1 MADMAAVVNETAVK
15 MSTTSESFHAGQ
27 RLRDADTVLGTVSA
41 DGGASGSVTTD
52 SGTYDVWV
60 GVVDRRLICECD
72 CADARGTTLCPHG
85 VALALDAIAS
95 GLRWAPAPARDADT
109 VDPQDA
115 YGQLTAAE
123 KGQVL
128 ESLLAEQPGLWADV
142 GRLAVALLDNPG
154 SARHGHAQLV
164 DTEKLRQQT
173 AVMVEDALRELQI
186 DDLRTGHQP
195 GFGYVDVYE
204 AAGSLVEEALE
215 PYEQD
220 IARRLGLGFTGAAR
234 EIALGVL
241 DGLAAC
247 EGDYDGDQVLSY
259 AGEDLAHA
267 YGSGV
272 REQLRAAGA
281 PLSDD
286 E

>member
-1 MADMAAVVNETAVK
+1 MTDMAAVVNETAVK
-15 MSTTSESFHAGQ
+15 TSTTSESFRAGQ
-27 RLRDADTVLGTVSA
+27 RLRDAGTVSGTVAA

-60 GVVDRRLICECD
+60 GVVNRSLTGECH
-72 CADARGTTLCPHG
+72 CADARGSTLCPHA

-95 GLRWAPAPARDADT
+95 NLRWAPAPARDADT

-115 YGQLTAAE
+115 YDQLTAAE

-128 ESLLAEQPGLWADV
+128 ESLLAERPELQAEV
-142 GRLAVALLDNPG
+142 GRLTIALLDSPA
-154 SARHGHAQLV
+154 SARHGRTQRAEAQR
-164 DTEKLRQQT
+164 LRHET
-173 AVMVEDALRELQI
+173 AVMVEDALRELEI

-204 AAGSLVEEALE
+204 AAGNLVGEALE
-215 PYEQD
+215 PYKQD
-220 IARRLGLGFTGAAR
+220 ITRRLGLGFTGAAR

-247 EGDYDGDQVLSY
+247 EGDYDGDQVLNY
-259 AGEDLAHA
+259 AGEDLAHTH
-267 YGSGV
+267 GWGV

-281 PLSDD
+281 PLPDD

>member
-1 MADMAAVVNETAVK
+1 MAAIVDETAVK
-15 MSTTSESFHAGQ
+15 TSTTSESFRTGQ
-27 RLRDADTVLGTVSA
+27 RLREAGTVSGTLAA
-41 DGGASGSVTTD
+41 DGGASGSLITD

-60 GVVDRRLICECD
+60 GVVDRRLTGECH
-72 CADARGTTLCPHG
+72 CADARGSTLCPHA

-95 GLRWAPAPARDADT
+95 NLRWAPAPARDADT

-123 KGQVL
+123 KGRVL
-128 ESLLAEQPGLWADV
+128 ESLLAERPELQADV
-142 GRLAVALLDNPG
+142 GRLAVALLDSPG
-154 SARHGHAQLV
+154 SARHGRAQRV
-164 DTEKLRQQT
+164 DTEGLRQET
-173 AVMVEDALRELQI
+173 AVMVEDALRGLEI
-186 DDLRTGHQP
+186 DDLRTGPQP

-204 AAGSLVEEALE
+204 AAGSLVGEALE
-215 PYEQD
+215 PYKQD
-220 IARRLGLGFTGAAR
+220 ITRRLSLGFTGAAR

-247 EGDYDGDQVLSY
+247 EGDYDGDQVLNY
-259 AGEDLAHA
+259 AGEDLAQA
-267 YGSGV
+267 YGWGV